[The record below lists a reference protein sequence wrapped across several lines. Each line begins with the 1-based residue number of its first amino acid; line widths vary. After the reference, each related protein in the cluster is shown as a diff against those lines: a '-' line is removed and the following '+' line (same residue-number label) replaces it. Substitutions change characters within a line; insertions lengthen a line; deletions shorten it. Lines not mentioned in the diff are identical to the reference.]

1 MVVSSNLTTTQGNA
15 EYTTWLIDLKFRVRE
30 SQTKAIIKVNSKMI
44 MLYWHIGHDIL
55 DRQDK
60 HGWGSNVVNQLSKD
74 LKHEF
79 PDMTGFS
86 RSNLMYMR
94 SFAEAWS
101 GDEIIQ
107 APLGQLTWYHQIA
120 LLTNLKD
127 QSERLWYAAEAVKNG
142 WSRNVLVAQ
151 IDTQLHLR
159 KGAAVTN
166 FKTTLPE
173 YQSELVQQTF
183 KDPYIFDF
191 LTIAHDAKERDVELG
206 LIDHISKFMM
216 ELGKGF
222 AYMGRQYP
230 LKIGG
235 QDYFLDLLFYN
246 VNLHCFVIIDLKI
259 DDFKPEYAGK
269 MQFYLN
275 VLDGAHKSPIGAT
288 PIGIILCREKNNV
301 IVEYALKDSTKP
313 LGVAT
318 YTVTQTPP
326 PEIKAIMPTVEEFER
341 EMDEAEALIGNL
353 DDSITTQPS
362 GKKFDK

>member
-1 MVVSSNLTTTQGNA
+1 MTNLTKIDN
-15 EYTTWLIDLKFRVRE
+15 EYSIWLTDLKKRVRE
-30 SQTKAIIKVNSKMI
+30 AQVRAVVAVNSGLI
-44 MLYWHIGHDIL
+44 MLYWQIGRDIL
-55 DRQDK
+55 ERQEK
-60 HGWGSNVVNQLSKD
+60 HKWGSKIVDQLSKD
-74 LKHEF
+74 LKREF
-79 PDMTGFS
+79 PEMTGFS

-101 GDEIIQ
+101 DRAIVQ
-107 APLGQLTWYHQIA
+107 APLGQLTWYHQIG
-120 LLTNLKD
+120 LLTNLKEP
-127 QSERLWYAAEAVKNG
+127 SERLWYAVEAVKNG
-142 WSRNVLVAQ
+142 WSRNVMVAQ

-166 FKTTLPE
+166 FKTTLPAP
-173 YQSELVQQTF
+173 QSELVQQTF

-222 AYMGRQYP
+222 AYLGRQYP
-230 LKIGG
+230 LQVGG

-246 VNLHCFVIIDLKI
+246 VNLHCFVVIDLKI

-275 VLDGAHKSPIGAT
+275 VLDGAHKSPIGAP
-288 PIGIILCREKNNV
+288 PIGIILCRGKNNV

-326 PEIKAIMPTVEEFER
+326 PEIKAIMPTIEEFER
-341 EMDEAEALIGNL
+341 EMDEAEALIENL
-353 DDSITTQPS
+353 DESAPSPPS
-362 GKKFDK
+362 GTKFGK

>member
-1 MVVSSNLTTTQGNA
+1 MTSLTKIDI
-15 EYTTWLIDLKFRVRE
+15 EYSIWLTDLKKRVRKA
-30 SQTKAIIKVNSKMI
+30 QVKAIISVNSEMI
-44 MLYWHIGHDIL
+44 MLYWQIGRDIL
-55 DRQDK
+55 DRQTK
-60 HGWGSNVVNQLSKD
+60 HGWGAKIVNQLSKD
-74 LKHEF
+74 LKREF
-79 PDMTGFS
+79 PGMTGFS
-86 RSNLMYMR
+86 PSNLNYML
-94 SFAEAWS
+94 SFARAWPDKS
-101 GDEIIQ
+101 IFQ
-107 APLGQLTWYHQIA
+107 AALGKLTWYHHVA

-127 QSERLWYAAEAVKNG
+127 YSERLWYAAEAVNNG
-142 WSRNVLVAQ
+142 WSRNVMVAQ

-166 FKTTLPE
+166 FKTTLPAP
-173 YQSELVQQTF
+173 QSELVQQTF

-206 LIDHISKFMM
+206 LIDHISKFML

-222 AYMGRQYP
+222 AYLGRQYP
-230 LKIGG
+230 LQVGG

-275 VLDGAHKSPIGAT
+275 VLDDAHKSPIEAP
-288 PIGIILCREKNNV
+288 PIGIILCRGKNNV
-301 IVEYALKDSTKP
+301 IVEYALKDSTMP

-326 PEIKAIMPTVEEFER
+326 PEIKAIMPTIEEFER
-341 EMDEAEALIGNL
+341 EMDEAKALIGNL
-353 DDSITTQPS
+353 DNSIPPPLS
-362 GKKFDK
+362 GTKFGK

>member
-1 MVVSSNLTTTQGNA
+1 MSSDGLTTVQGNA
-15 EYTTWLIDLKFRVRE
+15 EYAAWLTDLKLRVRE
-30 SQTKAIIKVNSKMI
+30 AQTKAIVKVNTEMI
-44 MLYWHIGHDIL
+44 MLYWQIGHDIL
-55 DRQDK
+55 DRQAK
-60 HGWGSNVVNQLSKD
+60 HGWGANIVNQLSTD
-74 LKHEF
+74 LKREF

-94 SFAEAWS
+94 SFAESWS
-101 GDEIIQ
+101 DRAIIQ

-166 FKTTLPE
+166 FNTTLPAP
-173 YQSELVQQTF
+173 QSELAQQTF
-183 KDPYIFDF
+183 KDPYIFNF

-206 LIDHISKFMM
+206 LIDHISKFMLEM
-216 ELGKGF
+216 GKGF

-230 LKIGG
+230 LHVGG

-246 VNLHCFVIIDLKI
+246 VNLHCYVIIDLKI

-269 MQFYLN
+269 MNFYLN
-275 VLDGAHKSPIGAT
+275 VLEDTLKSPIGASAV
-288 PIGIILCREKNNV
+288 GMILCRNKNNV
-301 IVEYALKDSTKP
+301 IVEYALRDLSCP

-326 PEIKAIMPTVEEFER
+326 PQLQAIMPSIEEIER
-341 EMDEAEALIGNL
+341 EMDEAEALIGNR
-353 DDSITTQPS
+353 DDSTTSPPS
-362 GKKFDK
+362 GTKFGK

>member
-1 MVVSSNLTTTQGNA
+1 MSSNSLTTTQGNA
-15 EYTTWLIDLKFRVRE
+15 EYTAWLTDLKLRVRE
-30 SQTKAIIKVNSKMI
+30 AQTKAIIKVNSEMI
-44 MLYWHIGHDIL
+44 MLYWQIGHDIL
-55 DRQDK
+55 DRQAK
-60 HGWGSNVVNQLSKD
+60 HGWGANVVNQLSTD
-74 LKHEF
+74 LKREF

-94 SFAEAWS
+94 SFAESWS
-101 GDEIIQ
+101 DHAIIQ

-127 QSERLWYAAEAVKNG
+127 QSERLWYASEAVKNG
-142 WSRNVLVAQ
+142 WSRNVMVAQ

-166 FKTTLPE
+166 FKTTLPAP
-173 YQSELVQQTF
+173 QSELVQQTF

-222 AYMGRQYP
+222 AYLGRQYP
-230 LKIGG
+230 LQVGG

-275 VLDGAHKSPIGAT
+275 VLDGVHKSPIGAP
-288 PIGIILCREKNNV
+288 PIGMILCRGKNNV

-326 PEIKAIMPTVEEFER
+326 PEIKAVMPSIEEFER
-341 EMDEAEALIGNL
+341 EMDEAEALIEHL
-353 DDSITTQPS
+353 DESTKTPPS
-362 GKKFDK
+362 GTNFSK

>member
-1 MVVSSNLTTTQGNA
+1 MCIRDRTRAVVA
-15 EYTTWLIDLKFRVRE
+15 
-30 SQTKAIIKVNSKMI
+30 VNSQLV
-44 MLYWHIGHDIL
+44 MLYWEIGHDIL
-55 DRQDK
+55 ERQEK
-60 HGWGSNVVNQLSKD
+60 HKWGSKIVDQLSKD
-74 LKHEF
+74 LKREF
-79 PDMTGFS
+79 PEMTGFS
-86 RSNLMYMR
+86 PRNLKYMR
-94 SFAEAWS
+94 AFAEAWPS
-101 GDEIIQ
+101 ISIVQ
-107 APLGQLTWYHQIA
+107 APLAQLTWYHQIA
-120 LLTNLKD
+120 LIENLKTKED
-127 QSERLWYAAEAVKNG
+127 RLWYAAEAVKNG

-166 FKTTLPE
+166 FKSTLPE
-173 YQSELVQQTF
+173 HQSELVQQTF

-206 LIDHISKFMM
+206 LIDHISKFML

-222 AYMGRQYP
+222 AYLGRQYP
-230 LKIGG
+230 LQVGG

-246 VNLHCFVIIDLKI
+246 VNLHCFVVIDLKI

-275 VLDGAHKSPIGAT
+275 VLDDAHKSPVGAP

-301 IVEYALKDSTKP
+301 IVEYALKDSTKS

-326 PEIKAIMPTVEEFER
+326 PEIKAIMPTIEEFER
-341 EMDEAEALIGNL
+341 EMEEAEALIENL
-353 DDSITTQPS
+353 DEITKPTALGTKL
-362 GKKFDK
+362 GK

>member
-1 MVVSSNLTTTQGNA
+1 MTDIANIENEYANWLT
-15 EYTTWLIDLKFRVRE
+15 DLKKRVRE
-30 SQTKAIIKVNSKMI
+30 SQVRAIVSVNSEMI
-44 MLYWHIGHDIL
+44 MLYWQIGRDIL
-55 DRQDK
+55 DRQLK
-60 HGWGSNVVNQLSKD
+60 HGWGANIVNQLSKD

-79 PDMTGFS
+79 PSMNGFS
-86 RSNLMYMR
+86 PRNLNYMLAFASAWPDRSILQ
-94 SFAEAWS
+94 
-101 GDEIIQ
+101 Q
-107 APLGQLTWYHQIA
+107 AVAKLPWGQNIT
-120 LLTNLKD
+120 LLENLKLPE
-127 QSERLWYAAEAVKNG
+127 ERLWYACESVKNG
-142 WSRNVLVAQ
+142 WSRNVLAAQ

-166 FKTTLPE
+166 FKTTLPAH
-173 YQSELVQQTF
+173 QSELVQQTF

-206 LIDHISKFMM
+206 LIDHISKFMLEM
-216 ELGKGF
+216 GKGF
-222 AYMGRQYP
+222 AYLGRQYP
-230 LKIGG
+230 LQVGG

-275 VLDGAHKSPIGAT
+275 VLDCAHKSPVGAP
-288 PIGIILCREKNNV
+288 PIGIILCRGKNNV

-326 PEIKAIMPTVEEFER
+326 PEIKAVMPSIEEFER
-341 EMDEAEALIGNL
+341 EMDEAEALIENP
-353 DDSITTQPS
+353 DESIKPPPS
-362 GKKFDK
+362 GKKLGK

>member
-1 MVVSSNLTTTQGNA
+1 MTSIVNPNDEYASWLT
-15 EYTTWLIDLKFRVRE
+15 DLKRRVRE
-30 SQTKAIIKVNSKMI
+30 AQTRAVVAVNSELV
-44 MLYWHIGHDIL
+44 MLYWKIGHDIL
-55 DRQDK
+55 GRQAK
-60 HGWGSNVVNQLSKD
+60 HGWGANIVNQLSKD

-79 PDMTGFS
+79 PSMKGFS
-86 RSNLMYMR
+86 SRNLNYMLA
-94 SFAEAWS
+94 FASAWP
-101 GDEIIQ
+101 DQ
-107 APLGQLTWYHQIA
+107 AILQQAVAKLPWGQNIT
-120 LLTNLKD
+120 LLENLKL
-127 QSERLWYAAEAVKNG
+127 SEERLWYANESVKNG
-142 WSRNVLVAQ
+142 WSRNVLAAQ

-166 FKTTLPE
+166 FKATLPAP
-173 YQSELVQQTF
+173 QSELVQQTF

-206 LIDHISKFMM
+206 LIDHISKFML
-216 ELGKGF
+216 ELGRGF

-230 LKIGG
+230 LQIGE

-246 VNLHCFVIIDLKI
+246 VNLHCYVIIDLKI

-275 VLDGAHKSPIGAT
+275 VLDGAHKSPIGAP
-288 PIGIILCREKNNV
+288 PIGIILCREKNNI

-326 PEIKAIMPTVEEFER
+326 PEIKAIMPTIEEFER
-341 EMDEAEALIGNL
+341 EMDEAESLIGNL
-353 DDSITTQPS
+353 DDSITPQPS
-362 GKKFDK
+362 DSKLSK